1 MNMHPPHCPK
11 YRIRGSAHFRPM
23 PLLATA
29 ITNVVT
35 CGTYRAL
42 VARLVAKITLLVF
55 RTVSGAVFVVVAVV
69 VVGVVVVVVAVV
81 VVVVVVAGAVVVV
94 AKFVLITCSC

>member
-1 MNMHPPHCPK
+1 MYMHPPHRAK

-23 PLLATA
+23 ALLATA
-29 ITNVVT
+29 ITNIVT
-35 CGTYRAL
+35 CRTDRAL

-55 RTVSGAVFVVVAVV
+55 RTDFEVVFVA
-69 VVGVVVVVVAVV
+69 
-81 VVVVVVAGAVVVV
+81 VVAGAVVV